1 MKIKHLLIGMLA
13 MAAAVACKQDEP
25 VAEPV
30 LEVSKSSVAVAATAG
45 EATFNVTAN
54 NSWSASADKDWVS
67 LEPASGA
74 GAESRL
80 AIGTA
85 VVYGM
90 FLNTVLATLY
100 IPNWYEWMQSLE
112 ERFIRKR

>member
-25 VAEPV
+25 VAEPI

-74 GAESRL
+74 GAEK
-80 AIGTA
+80 AVAVKVTA
-85 VVYGM
+85 DD
-90 FLNTVLATLY
+90 NTATEARTATVTVKSGELT
-100 IPNWYEWMQSLE
+100 
-112 ERFIRKR
+112 KTVKVT